1 MPSKNDRNQI
11 KPMHCGKHY
20 IVPGICPETQ
30 RNIFVA
36 AHLKRDVMGRKK
48 VSGFRVL
55 AKKKLANTTP
65 AVFMTKK
72 TVGPE
77 PIVINGVTWVAPRNR
92 VKQPAVTHVFQAI
105 YSGKPGTPFI
115 WVNYYNS

>member
-1 MPSKNDRNQI
+1 MI
-11 KPMHCGKHY
+11 
-20 IVPGICPETQ
+20 
-30 RNIFVA
+30 
-36 AHLKRDVMGRKK
+36 
-48 VSGFRVL
+48 
-55 AKKKLANTTP
+55 P

-105 YSGKPGTPFI
+105 YCGKTLFI
-115 WVNYYNS
+115 WANYYNS